1 MDEGSLSSA
10 VPSPRPLPP
19 KAHNAPSVATVT
31 KGALQLKKVNP
42 RTIAQLAILVALEV
56 VLSRFLSINL
66 WSNKIGFAFV
76 PIAVTAMLYGPVTT
90 GVTAAVADLIGALLF
105 PSGAFFPG
113 FTLTAFL
120 NGMVFSLAFHN
131 KQTAPRILL
140 AVVIRE
146 LGFSLFLNTL
156 WLSIMYNS
164 PYWPLL
170 TTARLWQCLIMVPV
184 QFTVILVISKALPRA
199 IKTMA

>member
-1 MDEGSLSSA
+1 
-10 VPSPRPLPP
+10 
-19 KAHNAPSVATVT
+19 
-31 KGALQLKKVNP
+31 
-42 RTIAQLAILVALEV
+42 
-56 VLSRFLSINL
+56 
-66 WSNKIGFAFV
+66 
-76 PIAVTAMLYGPVTT
+76 
-90 GVTAAVADLIGALLF
+90 
-105 PSGAFFPG
+105 
-113 FTLTAFL
+113 
-120 NGMVFSLAFHN
+120 MVFSLAFHN

-156 WLSIMYNS
+156 WLSIMYSS

-170 TTARLWQCLIMVPV
+170 TTARLWQCIIMVPV

>member
-1 MDEGSLSSA
+1 M
-10 VPSPRPLPP
+10 
-19 KAHNAPSVATVT
+19 
-31 KGALQLKKVNP
+31 KKVNP

-113 FTLTAFL
+113 FTLTAFH

-156 WLSIMYNS
+156 WLSIMYSS

>member
-1 MDEGSLSSA
+1 M
-10 VPSPRPLPP
+10 
-19 KAHNAPSVATVT
+19 
-31 KGALQLKKVNP
+31 KKVNP

-120 NGMVFSLAFHN
+120 NGMVFSLALHN

-156 WLSIMYNS
+156 WLSIMYSS

>member
-1 MDEGSLSSA
+1 M
-10 VPSPRPLPP
+10 
-19 KAHNAPSVATVT
+19 
-31 KGALQLKKVNP
+31 KKVNP

-120 NGMVFSLAFHN
+120 NGMVFSLAVHN

-156 WLSIMYNS
+156 WLSIMYSS